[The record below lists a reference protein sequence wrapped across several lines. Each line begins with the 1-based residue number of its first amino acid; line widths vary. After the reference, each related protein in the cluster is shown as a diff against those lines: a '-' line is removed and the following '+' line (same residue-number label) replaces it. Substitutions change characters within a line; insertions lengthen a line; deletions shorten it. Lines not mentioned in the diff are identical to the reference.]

1 MARGTHVIGIDLG
14 GTNMQIG
21 VVSPTLKVVGRA
33 KKKTRAAEG
42 SQRVMDR
49 LIDGVQ
55 EACADAKIP
64 LTEIAAVGIGAPGA
78 VDPKRGI
85 VLEATNLRW
94 NDFPLASVLGRRLG
108 QHVVVDNDVN
118 CAIYGEFRLGAA
130 KGHDNVLGVWIGT
143 GIGGGLILN
152 GSMFYGATHTAGEIG
167 HTTLFPAMPPG
178 SRSLENNCSRT
189 AIVDRM
195 VRLIRANNP
204 SAVSDL
210 AEGDLSD
217 IKARIVTQA
226 YIKNDKVTRNV
237 VDNAADMLGISVAN
251 AVTLLGL
258 QRVVIGGGLTEAMGE
273 NLVGKIRE
281 SARRHAFPEICRNV
295 EVVATKLEADAGLL
309 GAAMF
314 ARDWLERTTGRKFK
328 VVPVRRS
335 ATRSPSA
342 AEASS
347 RADAAPDNA
356 DTSAT
361 LAPAA
366 LGGRAR
372 NTRTSKATRTPRKAA
387 KAQPAKAQPGKAGMA
402 KPAKPANL
410 VKPAKATAK
419 AAANA

>member
-21 VVSPTLKVVGRA
+21 VVAPTLKVVGRA

-49 LIDGVQ
+49 LIDGVH

-64 LTEIAAVGIGAPGA
+64 LAEIAAVGIGAPGA

-94 NDFPLASVLGRRLG
+94 NDFPLASVLGRKLG
-108 QHVVVDNDVN
+108 HHVVVDNDVN

-152 GSMFYGATHTAGEIG
+152 GNMFYGSTHTAGEIG

-217 IKARIVTQA
+217 IKARIVAQA
-226 YIKNDKVTRNV
+226 YIKNDRLTRNV

-295 EVVATKLEADAGLL
+295 EVVVTKLEADAGLL

-314 ARDWLERTTGRKFK
+314 ARDWLERTTGRKLK
-328 VVPVRRS
+328 VVPVSKS
-335 ATRSPSA
+335 AKRAPSA
-342 AEASS
+342 AGGKI
-347 RADAAPDNA
+347 NA
-356 DTSAT
+356 DSDDVGSSGTSA
-361 LAPAA
+361 PA
-366 LGGRAR
+366 G
-372 NTRTSKATRTPRKAA
+372 KATKARATQAKRTPRSAV
-387 KAQPAKAQPGKAGMA
+387 KAQAGKAQAGKAQAGTA
-402 KPAKPANL
+402 GKA
-410 VKPAKATAK
+410 KPAKATTK
-419 AAANA
+419 T